1 MFKYEYPY
9 KKETKL
15 ILVYKIVSLKQ
26 YEIVQVRNLFK
37 VNEAKWICLRNTY
50 LIMIIMLMFMRDVN
64 CDICKC
70 LSFTYIYV
78 Q

>member
-37 VNEAKWICLRNTY
+37 VNEAK
-50 LIMIIMLMFMRDVN
+50 
-64 CDICKC
+64 
-70 LSFTYIYV
+70 
-78 Q
+78 